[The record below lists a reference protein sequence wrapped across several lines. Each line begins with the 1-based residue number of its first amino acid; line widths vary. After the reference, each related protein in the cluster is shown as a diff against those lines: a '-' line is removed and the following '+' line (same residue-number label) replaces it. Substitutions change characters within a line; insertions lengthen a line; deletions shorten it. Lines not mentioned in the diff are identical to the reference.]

1 MNSNRLEYR
10 STCAFL
16 LQQLLSLVKKFLN
29 IITYL
34 VLNQKVKKHPDLIL
48 LSSLKQLG
56 LKFSV
61 KHPERMQY
69 ANS

>member
-10 STCAFL
+10 STCVFL
-16 LQQLLSLVKKFLN
+16 LEQLLSLVKKFLN

-34 VLNQKVKKHPDLIL
+34 VLNQKVKKNPELTL
-48 LSSLKQLG
+48 LSPIKQLG
-56 LKFSV
+56 LKFSL

-69 ANS
+69 VNS